1 MVTIFHLSICPWFI
15 CCVPWY
21 RPVVSPKPTVLDV
34 ATGALTG
41 TVSSL
46 SNHTTANLTEGSN
59 LYFTNARADARI
71 AAASIADLS
80 DVDTSSLADDSI
92 MQYNSSTG
100 KFEFTN
106 ELDGGTV

>member
-1 MVTIFHLSICPWFI
+1 MFNVLS
-15 CCVPWY
+15 Y
-21 RPVVSPKPTVLDV
+21 NSS
-34 ATGALTG
+34 TGKLVFT
-41 TVSSL
+41 TSSGG
-46 SNHTTANLTEGSN
+46 ASN
-59 LYFTNARADARI
+59 L
-71 AAASIADLS
+71 ADLS

>member
-1 MVTIFHLSICPWFI
+1 MASIGGGGE
-15 CCVPWY
+15 VNLL
-21 RPVVSPKPTVLDV
+21 KLDDV
-34 ATGALTG
+34 DTGALADGKVLSYNASTG
-41 TVSSL
+41 KLVFATSSGG
-46 SNHTTANLTEGSN
+46 ASN
-59 LYFTNARADARI
+59 L
-71 AAASIADLS
+71 ADLS